1 MHVRLKLID
10 NKIHQVEDFYRCPLI
25 HAATATT
32 GEVALFLSNR
42 ATETGEEGDIRTGVY
57 TWQNPTS
64 YT

>member
-42 ATETGEEGDIRTGVY
+42 ATETGEEEGLRGH
-57 TWQNPTS
+57 
-64 YT
+64 